1 MWASTT
7 FGFTTTYRKNDN
19 RFFTQLNNL
28 ISKLSGLIVENILKI
43 ICERIIIR
51 NILIVNKNN
60 KFSGIIDELYIKAES
75 IIFNKINISD
85 IDIKIS
91 DLVLRLDFN
100 NKKSFFDDSYASLNL
115 RLTRDNINKT
125 LSNNKWKSL
134 KTSIENFISMNFQ
147 SVEIYNKSI
156 YFISSDGLSNKNV
169 DYILQYDK
177 NSISLVNNINQE
189 KLSIFNDKNISVK
202 NLFFCERH
210 LELERYSKII
220 FN

>member
-1 MWASTT
+1 M
-7 FGFTTTYRKNDN
+7 
-19 RFFTQLNNL
+19 
-28 ISKLSGLIVENILKI
+28 ISKLGRLVVENILKI
-43 ICERIIIR
+43 ICEKIIIN

-75 IIFNKINISD
+75 IIFNKINISN

-91 DLVLRLDFN
+91 DLVLKLAFN
-100 NKKSFFDDSYASLNL
+100 NKKSFIENSYASIKM

-134 KTSIENFISMNFQ
+134 KTSIESFISMSFQ

-156 YFISSDGLSNKNV
+156 YFISSDGFSNKNI

-189 KLSIFNDKNISVK
+189 KLSIFNDKNICVK
-202 NLFFCERH
+202 NLFFCESH
-210 LELERYSKII
+210 IELEMVSKII

>member
-1 MWASTT
+1 M
-7 FGFTTTYRKNDN
+7 
-19 RFFTQLNNL
+19 
-28 ISKLSGLIVENILKI
+28 ISKLIRLGVENILKI
-43 ICERIIIR
+43 ICEKIIIR
-51 NILIVNKNN
+51 NIFIVNKNN

-75 IIFNKINISD
+75 IIFNKINISE

-91 DLVLRLDFN
+91 DLLLRSVL
-100 NKKSFFDDSYASLNL
+100 NKNKSFIENSYVLINM

-134 KTSIENFISMNFQ
+134 KTSIESFISMSFQ

-156 YFISSDGLSNKNV
+156 YFVPSDGLSNKNI
-169 DYILQYDK
+169 DYILNYDK

-189 KLSIFNDKNISVK
+189 KLSIFNDKNICVK
-202 NLFFCERH
+202 NLFFCESYI
-210 LELERYSKII
+210 ELEMVSKII

>member
-1 MWASTT
+1 MIP
-7 FGFTTTYRKNDN
+7 K
-19 RFFTQLNNL
+19 L
-28 ISKLSGLIVENILKI
+28 IKLGIENILKI
-43 ICERIIIR
+43 ICEKIIIR
-51 NILIVNKNN
+51 KILIVNKNN
-60 KFSGIIDELYIKAES
+60 KFNGIIDELYIKAES
-75 IIFNKINISD
+75 IIFNKINISN

-91 DLVLRLDFN
+91 DLVLNLAF
-100 NKKSFFDDSYASLNL
+100 NKKSFIENPYASIKM

-134 KTSIENFISMNFQ
+134 KTSIEAFISMSFQ
-147 SVEIYNKSI
+147 SIEIYNKSI
-156 YFISSDGLSNKNV
+156 YFISSDGLSYKNF

-202 NLFFCERH
+202 NLFFSESH
-210 LELERYSKII
+210 IELEMVSKII

>member
-1 MWASTT
+1 M
-7 FGFTTTYRKNDN
+7 
-19 RFFTQLNNL
+19 
-28 ISKLSGLIVENILKI
+28 ISKLSRLVVENILKI
-43 ICERIIIR
+43 ICEKIIIN

-75 IIFNKINISD
+75 IIFNKINISN

-91 DLVLRLDFN
+91 DLVLNLAFN
-100 NKKSFFDDSYASLNL
+100 NKKSFIENPYALIKM
-115 RLTRDNINKT
+115 RLTRDNINET

-134 KTSIENFISMNFQ
+134 KTSIESFISMSFQ

-156 YFISSDGLSNKNV
+156 YFISTDGLSNKNI
-169 DYILQYDK
+169 DYILQYGK

-189 KLSIFNDKNISVK
+189 KLSIFNDKNICVK
-202 NLFFCERH
+202 NLLFCESH
-210 LELERYSKII
+210 IELEMVSKII

>member
-1 MWASTT
+1 M
-7 FGFTTTYRKNDN
+7 
-19 RFFTQLNNL
+19 
-28 ISKLSGLIVENILKI
+28 ISKLSRLVVENILKI
-43 ICERIIIR
+43 ICEKIIIN

-75 IIFNKINISD
+75 IIFNKINISN

-91 DLVLRLDFN
+91 DLVLNLAFN
-100 NKKSFFDDSYASLNL
+100 NKKSFIKNPYASIKM

-134 KTSIENFISMNFQ
+134 KTSIESFISMSFQ
-147 SVEIYNKSI
+147 SIEIYNKSI
-156 YFISSDGLSNKNV
+156 YFISSDGFSNKNI

-189 KLSIFNDKNISVK
+189 KLSIFNDKNISIK
-202 NLFFCERH
+202 NLFFCESH
-210 LELERYSKII
+210 IEIEIGSKII